1 MKTLNEVVDLV
12 DMTRRVIQ
20 EYEKAGLAKTPTTTN
35 KYGHLQYD
43 ESAIERLWQIRF
55 YRELGYNKEQIRK
68 ALSDPSYNKHDAIVE
83 QISRLEEKKRQ
94 LESMIEI
101 ARAYNEMD
109 VLPSDIWVGKGNL
122 LENLPYKTVTP
133 FMAKAGNLLMKLIK
147 QEQEQDQDLPE
158 EFWEDI
164 LVDWPTEA
172 VARKWVEAV
181 EKIGGYYI
189 ANIDYK
195 AASVQEQILVMHSMD
210 ATVFPN
216 SLVKCW
222 LRTYSMV
229 SIEYEE
235 DIKESL
241 GEEGFQYVTNAIE
254 FYDQE
259 QMNRLGNIDD
269 FARTP
274 FWKTVESLQDYALK
288 HFTTGSDEV
297 QTEVGKLHQMI
308 SHIGIF
314 SEETQ
319 IRALT
324 AFSYLLGSPEAKN
337 ALDNGREKGICW
349 FISRA
354 IQIYCKHQQE
364 AMTKEGESN
373 E

>member
-1 MKTLNEVVDLV
+1 
-12 DMTRRVIQ
+12 
-20 EYEKAGLAKTPTTTN
+20 
-35 KYGHLQYD
+35 
-43 ESAIERLWQIRF
+43 
-55 YRELGYNKEQIRK
+55 
-68 ALSDPSYNKHDAIVE
+68 
-83 QISRLEEKKRQ
+83 
-94 LESMIEI
+94 
-101 ARAYNEMD
+101 
-109 VLPSDIWVGKGNL
+109 
-122 LENLPYKTVTP
+122 
-133 FMAKAGNLLMKLIK
+133 MKLIK
-147 QEQEQDQDLPE
+147 QEQEQDQDLPV

-241 GEEGFQYVTNAIE
+241 GEKGFQYVTNAIE
-254 FYDQE
+254 FYAQE

-297 QTEVGKLHQMI
+297 QTKVGKLHQMI

-324 AFSYLLGSPEAKN
+324 AFSDLLGSPEAKN